1 MKINENI
8 ASCCGELRSM
18 YGTVVSC
25 LRMKW
30 KTQYSLITPLE
41 NIH

>member
-18 YGTVVSC
+18 YGTAVSC